1 VTAPSTTARE
11 SASHCEAKKHGLRQT
26 QDGIVVSFVLHPN
39 QVPAALQL
47 AQLGTRYMLALVEI
61 GDDEKPINRKEEQ
74 TPVEPLAPK
83 PAPSADNAAARA
95 PSKPVAPEKRLT
107 RIAAILCADPVFQSF
122 LFEHDMI
129 DERSEEKARLAV
141 HFICHIKSRRDI
153 IPGTP
158 AGDEWEKLYSKFMAW
173 KIAA

>member
-1 VTAPSTTARE
+1 M
-11 SASHCEAKKHGLRQT
+11 
-26 QDGIVVSFVLHPN
+26 SFVLHPN

-61 GDDEKPINRKEEQ
+61 GDDEKPINRKEALDIPIGPA
-74 TPVEPLAPK
+74 T
-83 PAPSADNAAARA
+83 PAPSADNATARA
-95 PSKPVAPEKRLT
+95 PRKPVSPDGHRT
-107 RIAAILCADPVFQSF
+107 RIAAILCADPVFQTY

-129 DERSEEKARLAV
+129 PEKSKERAAVAVRL
-141 HFICHIKSRRDI
+141 ICHVDSRSDI

-158 AGDEWEKLYSKFMAW
+158 AADAWDDLYSKFMAW